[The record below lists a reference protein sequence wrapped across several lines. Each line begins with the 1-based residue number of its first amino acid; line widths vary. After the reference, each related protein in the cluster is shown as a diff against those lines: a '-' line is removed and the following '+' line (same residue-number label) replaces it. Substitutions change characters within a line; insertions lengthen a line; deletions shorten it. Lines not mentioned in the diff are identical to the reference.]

1 MTTICDE
8 VEVWENRYKPITNP
22 LQPDEETTLFE
33 TYGADYD
40 FVTSY
45 DHTKIWT
52 WVDGDNGTY
61 IVAGWHLVNRIGYYL
76 TEEPWADENMVIPY
90 EKYEEEVSF
99 DGSKLLN
106 ELNTVVRNRFGD
118 NAVEALIGVLSTLVN
133 DDQLKVLIK
142 NLKS

>member
-40 FVTSY
+40 FVMNA
-45 DHTKIWT
+45 DPKKVWT
-52 WVDGDNGTY
+52 WVDADYGTY
-61 IVAGWHLVNRIGYYL
+61 IIAGWHYVNRIAYYI
-76 TEEPWADENMVIPY
+76 TEEPWTDGVMVIPF

-99 DGSKLLN
+99 DGSNLLN
-106 ELNTVVRNRFGD
+106 ELNTVVRNRYGD
-118 NAVEALIGVLSTLVN
+118 NAVEALIGVLSTLV
-133 DDQLKVLIK
+133 DESQLKVLIK